1 MDADLDLEAVCA
13 LLDEHWNDQSAPAF
27 VRALVELARLA
38 ELGDL
43 DAAERYAGIL
53 AQSAGPHFDPAAAYR
68 WYFIALG
75 QQGYSTAFLDANGD
89 LPHYRGPVGDF
100 RNESMVNDLVES
112 LGFERVH
119 QLDQEAR
126 AWLAGRI

>member
-13 LLDEHWNDQSAPAF
+13 LLDEHWSNQAAPAF
-27 VRALVELARLA
+27 VRALAQLARLA
-38 ELGDL
+38 EFGDL

-53 AQSAGPHFDPAAAYR
+53 AAKGPHFDPAAAYK

-89 LPHYRGPVGDF
+89 PPHYRGPVGDF
-100 RNESMVNDLVES
+100 RNESMVGELVET
-112 LGFERVH
+112 LGFERIH
-119 QLDQEAR
+119 QLDHEAR

>member
-13 LLDEHWNDQSAPAF
+13 LLDEHWSDQGAAPF
-27 VRALVELARLA
+27 VRALTQLAGLA

-43 DAAERYAGIL
+43 DAAEHYAGIL
-53 AQSAGPHFDPAAAYR
+53 AHAGPHFDPAAAYK

-89 LPHYRGPVGDF
+89 PPHYRGPVGDF
-100 RNESMVNDLVES
+100 RNEAMVGGLVAT